1 VLVFF
6 YQGNTAMNF
15 RKISLAAATT
25 AALVPALSNA
35 ASEKSAVEACARAFA
50 SSLGTADAAAP
61 TYKVDYRGIQYV
73 ESVADMYSRGYTFHL
88 IAKSRK
94 TGLPIAQAS
103 CATDKHGVVV
113 ALSPLPQDSAPALTA
128 RE

>member
-1 VLVFF
+1 
-6 YQGNTAMNF
+6 M
-15 RKISLAAATT
+15 
-25 AALVPALSNA
+25 
-35 ASEKSAVEACARAFA
+35 
-50 SSLGTADAAAP
+50 GTANAAAP

-103 CATDKHGVVV
+103 RAPLQNAAAAAGEFAAPGV
-113 ALSPLPQDSAPALTA
+113 
-128 RE
+128 